1 MLKKIGLVVLVATA
15 LFNLSAARAE
25 TNAFF
30 GVDTVDT
37 ETVITYANG
46 DETYNFTNLRVR
58 YGFEDDAG
66 GSAGIELIS
75 GDSDDIIDPF
85 GSPFELKTSVGIGFY
100 ATLGKPVYLRVGW
113 STWDTEYTDLT
124 SDVTDTERV
133 RSFEIG
139 FGVNL
144 LLNRNFTF
152 YGDYSIKDTESEYPK
167 HVSGSGMV
175 DYESELVSVGINYL
189 F

>member
-1 MLKKIGLVVLVATA
+1 MPRKTCLVALVA
-15 LFNLSAARAE
+15 ILAAPAVQAE
-25 TNAFF
+25 TKAFL

-37 ETVITYANG
+37 ETKITYANG

-75 GDSDDIIDPF
+75 GDSDEIIDPF
-85 GSPFELKTSVGIGFY
+85 GQPFELATDIGIGFY
-100 ATLGKPVYLRVGW
+100 ATLGKPVYLRLGW
-113 STWDTEYTDLT
+113 STWQSEYTDVTRDL
-124 SDVTDTERV
+124 TDTYTTK
-133 RSFEIG
+133 SYEIG
-139 FGVNL
+139 VGINL

-152 YGDYSIKDTESEYPK
+152 YGEYSLKDTESKYPK
-167 HVSGSGMV
+167 HVAGSGMV
-175 DYESELVSVGINYL
+175 DYESELISVGFNYL

>member
-1 MLKKIGLVVLVATA
+1 M
-15 LFNLSAARAE
+15 
-25 TNAFF
+25 
-30 GVDTVDT
+30 
-37 ETVITYANG
+37 
-46 DETYNFTNLRVR
+46 
-58 YGFEDDAG
+58 
-66 GSAGIELIS
+66 
-75 GDSDDIIDPF
+75 
-85 GSPFELKTSVGIGFY
+85 
-100 ATLGKPVYLRVGW
+100 GW

-167 HVSGSGMV
+167 HVSGSGTV